1 VSGSQIGYRATMRK
15 RLQIAYFETVVV
27 GKFWVSAEMHRLS
40 SELALN
46 FLDAF
51 GVLDVAWVPYFRAI
65 FDLWS
70 DVGLVGEDK
79 RLEIPRFE
87 HFENLKGFEKSDF
100 GDLINVL
107 REGQFIID

>member
-1 VSGSQIGYRATMRK
+1 MK
-15 RLQIAYFETVVV
+15 FAYFETFVV
-27 GKFWVSAEMHRLS
+27 GKLWMSAEVHRLS
-40 SELALN
+40 GELALN

-51 GVLDVAWVPYFRAI
+51 GVLDIAWVPYFRAI

-79 RLEIPRFE
+79 SFEIPRFE
-87 HFENLKGFEKSDF
+87 HFENLEGFEKSDF

-107 REGQFIID
+107 REG